1 MAIVLRSNKST
12 ALTFEELDGN
22 FTDLNS
28 RVSTIETTNVTAV
41 NGQSGNITL
50 VTDNIN
56 EGSTNLY
63 YTDGRFD
70 TRLGTKTTDNLT
82 EGTTNKYYS
91 DSLVDTR
98 LGTKSI
104 DALTDVSTAGADAPS
119 VSDVLTW
126 DGTKFKPAAAPGA
139 SGGEANTGSNIGTGR
154 NLFKQKVGINLEF
167 NTLRSSD
174 SIVSVVQN
182 SGNDTVDISFLPTG
196 DISANTQKITNVVN
210 PASAQD
216 AATKNYVDTAISG
229 FSSSLTIG
237 DGSTTDTVAVGTDT
251 LAILGT
257 ANEIETAVTDNT
269 VTIGLPNNVTFN
281 GDITFTGDAYNT
293 VWDKSAN
300 TLKFGDN
307 AYAFFGTG
315 DDLRIYHNGNH
326 SFIRE
331 AGTGNLRIQAND
343 LVLETAGGVN
353 YMKAFAT
360 GATEIYH
367 NTASFVGKKLET
379 TNTGI
384 QTTGNINV
392 NGAYTL
398 PTADGTANQVLT
410 TDGAGVVTFTT
421 PASATL
427 GGLGVTATATELN
440 VLDGI
445 PGTLTVTEVGY
456 LDGVTSAIQTQLNT
470 LDTGKLALAGGTM
483 AGGLAMGTNK
493 ITGMGDPTSAQDAS
507 TKAYVDAQVSGL
519 SSVLTIA
526 GDSGANDTV
535 TVGTDNLTFTGG
547 TNISTAITD
556 NTITFNVTGTVDN
569 AQDAV
574 NADKIN
580 IQVNGDNATRY
591 ITFVDATSGDEDI
604 YVDSNLTYN
613 PSTNILTGG
622 TFSGTATQAQYAD
635 LAEVYDSTVEQPG
648 TVVVV
653 GGEKEVRAYQPG
665 DEYIAGVI
673 STNPAFLMNKDAEGQ
688 PIALVGR
695 VPVICTG
702 PCTKG
707 QPLLAIADGKVSMNG
722 SGPLVGIAL
731 ETKSEPTDK
740 LVEIM
745 LKI

>member
-63 YTDGRFD
+63 YTNARFD

-104 DALTDVSTAGADAPS
+104 DALSDVDTTTSAPS

-196 DISANTQKITNVVN
+196 DISANTQKIINVVN

-216 AATKNYVDTAISG
+216 AATKNYVDTALSG

-257 ANEIETAVTDNT
+257 ANEIETAVTNNT
-269 VTIGLPNNVTFN
+269 VTIGLPNDLTLN
-281 GDITFTGDAYNT
+281 GDITFTGANYN
-293 VWDKSAN
+293 VLWDKSAN
-300 TLKFGDN
+300 SMKFADNSN
-307 AYAFFGTG
+307 AYFGTG
-315 DDLRIYHNGNH
+315 DDLRIYHTGTH
-326 SFIRE
+326 SFIKDG
-331 AGTGNLRIQAND
+331 GTGNLRIQASD
-343 LVLETAGGVN
+343 LVLETAAGVN
-353 YMKAFAT
+353 YFKGYAT

-367 NTASFVGKKLET
+367 NTVGNVGKKLET
-379 TNTGI
+379 INTGI
-384 QTTGNINV
+384 QTTGTINI

-410 TDGAGVVTFTT
+410 TNGSGVVTFVTPTT
-421 PASATL
+421 ATL
-427 GGLGVTATATELN
+427 SALSVTATATELN

-445 PGTLTVTEVGY
+445 PATLTTTEVGY

-519 SSVLTIA
+519 SSILTIA
-526 GDSGANDTV
+526 ADVGANDNV

-547 TNISTAITD
+547 ANIQSTVSN
-556 NTITFNVTGTVDN
+556 NTITLDLTGTVPN
-569 AQDAV
+569 ATDAV
-574 NADKIN
+574 NADRIN

-635 LAEVYDSTVEQPG
+635 LAEMYDSTVDKPG

-673 STNPAFLMNKDAEGQ
+673 STSPAFLMNKDAEGQ

-722 SGPLVGIAL
+722 SGPVVGIAL
-731 ETKSEPTDK
+731 ETKSESTDK

>member
-63 YTDGRFD
+63 YTDARFD

-104 DALTDVSTAGADAPS
+104 DALSDVDTTTSAPS

-196 DISANTQKITNVVN
+196 DISANTQKIINVVN

-216 AATKNYVDTAISG
+216 AATKNYVDTALSG

-257 ANEIETAVTDNT
+257 ANEIETAVTNNT
-269 VTIGLPNNVTFN
+269 VTIGLPNDLTLN
-281 GDITFTGDAYNT
+281 GDITFTGANYN
-293 VWDKSAN
+293 VLWDKSAN
-300 TLKFGDN
+300 SMKFADNSN
-307 AYAFFGTG
+307 AYFGTG
-315 DDLRIYHNGNH
+315 DDLRIYHTGTH
-326 SFIRE
+326 SFIKDG
-331 AGTGNLRIQAND
+331 GTGNLRIQASD
-343 LVLETAGGVN
+343 LVLETAAGVN
-353 YMKAFAT
+353 YFKGYAT

-367 NTASFVGKKLET
+367 NTVGNVGKKLET
-379 TNTGI
+379 INTGI
-384 QTTGNINV
+384 QTTGTINI

-410 TDGAGVVTFTT
+410 TNGSGVVTFVTPTT
-421 PASATL
+421 ATL
-427 GGLGVTATATELN
+427 SALSVTATATELN

-445 PGTLTVTEVGY
+445 PATLTTTEVGY

-519 SSVLTIA
+519 SSILTIA
-526 GDSGANDTV
+526 ADVGANDNV

-547 TNISTAITD
+547 ANIQSTVSN
-556 NTITFNVTGTVDN
+556 NTITLDLTGTVPN
-569 AQDAV
+569 ATDAV
-574 NADKIN
+574 NADRIN

-635 LAEVYDSTVEQPG
+635 LAEMYDSTVDKPG

-673 STNPAFLMNKDAEGQ
+673 STSPAFLMNKDAEGQ

-722 SGPLVGIAL
+722 SGPVVGIAL
-731 ETKSEPTDK
+731 ETKSESTDK